1 MKRTLGGCEPRV
13 GTGRSGV
20 QHRGY
25 GRVLS
30 PVSLPSGRIRAD
42 GYVRTFR
49 SSIRRLVRASPPF
62 LSLSSLQ
69 RLNWRHFRF
78 WLVTNCPR
86 KSKTVLFS
94 LSQTFL
100 PWDWPDGKKKKKKN
114 GLLQLLSQRPCVALV
129 LRAPGR
135 FSLPRQLWNVSSDS
149 V

>member
-30 PVSLPSGRIRAD
+30 PVSLPSGRLRAD
-42 GYVRTFR
+42 GYLRTFR
-49 SSIRRLVRASPPF
+49 AVRASPPF

-100 PWDWPDGKKKKKKN
+100 PWDWPDGEKN